1 MHGVSV
7 FCDFFVFACGVM
19 SGLVCGYIIG
29 RK

>member
-1 MHGVSV
+1 MHGSV

-19 SGLVCGYIIG
+19 SGLVCGYVIG